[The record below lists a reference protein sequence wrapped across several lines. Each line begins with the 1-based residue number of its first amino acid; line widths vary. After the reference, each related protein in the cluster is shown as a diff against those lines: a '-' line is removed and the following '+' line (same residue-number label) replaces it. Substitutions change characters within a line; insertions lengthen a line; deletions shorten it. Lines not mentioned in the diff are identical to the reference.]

1 MNNLVALAQQY
12 LTPDVI
18 ARISSAF
25 GADKSVIGK
34 AATAAVPDGVTR
46 GGTTKRLSRFWVSS
60 LCTPSAR
67 SDTSLYLSRLRTSC
81 GQGPCP
87 RDPSHR

>member
-34 AATAAVPDGVTR
+34 AATAAVPRTGSQ
-46 GGTTKRLSRFWVSS
+46 GEAQ
-60 LCTPSAR
+60 PSA
-67 SDTSLYLSRLRTSC
+67 
-81 GQGPCP
+81 
-87 RDPSHR
+87 